1 MKLKRILLVPE
12 GFYRES
18 VELIM
23 KLGLKII
30 NSFEFIRRLP
40 QEGLILDKMAI
51 LSDIHGNI
59 PALNAVFD
67 DIKEKKIEKIIC
79 LGDLAGKGP
88 SPAEAVDIIR
98 SECSSVLM
106 GNWDMMIAQENEFE
120 MAKWARGKLGEERL
134 DYIRHLPFSLD
145 FYISG
150 RLTRLFHAS
159 PQGVFNRVHSNSPF
173 EKLLG
178 LFDNTENT
186 GNAFGE
192 QKPDIIGY
200 GDIHGAYIKYF
211 DDKVIFNV
219 GSVGNPLD
227 MTLASYTVIEGEY
240 DCKDNKGFEISFIR
254 VPYDV
259 ELAIK
264 LAKESN
270 MPEIDAYINELRT
283 GRYRGRKK

>member
-1 MKLKRILLVPE
+1 MD
-12 GFYRES
+12 
-18 VELIM
+18 
-23 KLGLKII
+23 KI
-30 NSFEFIRRLP
+30 
-40 QEGLILDKMAI
+40 AI
-51 LSDIHGNI
+51 ISDIHGNI
-59 PALNAVFD
+59 PALNAVLD
-67 DIKEKKIEKIIC
+67 DIKEKKIKKIIC

-88 SPAEAVDIIR
+88 NPAEVVDIIR
-98 SECSSVLM
+98 AECSSVLM
-106 GNWDMMIAQENEFE
+106 GNWDMMIAKENEFE
-120 MAKWARGKLGEERL
+120 MVKWAREKLGEERL
-134 DYIRHLPFSLD
+134 DYIRNLPFSAE

-150 RLTRLFHAS
+150 RLIRLFHAS
-159 PQGVFNRVHSNSPF
+159 PQGVFNRVHSNSSS

-186 GNAFGE
+186 GNSFSE

-227 MTLASYTVIEGEY
+227 MTLASYVILEGKYNGRE
-240 DCKDNKGFEISFIR
+240 NKGFQINFIR

-270 MPEIDAYINELRT
+270 MPEIDAYINELKT
-283 GRYRGRKK
+283 GRYRGRK

>member
-1 MKLKRILLVPE
+1 MD
-12 GFYRES
+12 
-18 VELIM
+18 
-23 KLGLKII
+23 KI
-30 NSFEFIRRLP
+30 
-40 QEGLILDKMAI
+40 AI
-51 LSDIHGNI
+51 ISDIHGNI
-59 PALNAVFD
+59 PALNAVLD
-67 DIKEKKIEKIIC
+67 DIKEKKIKKIIC

-88 SPAEAVDIIR
+88 NPAEVVDIIR
-98 SECSSVLM
+98 AECSSVLM
-106 GNWDMMIAQENEFE
+106 GNWDMMIAKENEFE
-120 MAKWARGKLGEERL
+120 MVKWAREKLGEERL
-134 DYIRHLPFSLD
+134 DYIRNLPFSAE

-159 PQGVFNRVHSNSPF
+159 PQGVFNRVHSNSSS

-186 GNAFGE
+186 GSSFSE

-227 MTLASYTVIEGEY
+227 MTLASYVILEGKYNGRE
-240 DCKDNKGFEISFIR
+240 NKGFQINFIR

-270 MPEIDAYINELRT
+270 MPEIDAYINELKT
-283 GRYRGRKK
+283 GRYRGRK